1 MSRLYN
7 KFTRYDK
14 DGGGEG
20 NPTDNG
26 AGPKAGDTTPTTPT
40 FSAEQQAFIDS
51 LVGKARQEG
60 FSRGSAKMKE
70 ELEAEAAKKKA
81 DAEAKALED
90 EKKYKELAEKT
101 AKEKEEALA
110 KLAKSEDEN
119 KNHRLKDAFRGA
131 VAKLKL
137 SFVTPEAEEDAFS
150 HIKAAGLEFAEDGSV
165 TGLDDAIN
173 KLKERRSYLFGT
185 AKAPNINPKEG
196 IGSGTPPQ
204 VDKETERARVAKEY
218 GITVLK
224 R

>member
-7 KFTRYDK
+7 KFIRYDK

-26 AGPKAGDTTPTTPT
+26 TGPKAGDTQPTTPT

-60 FSRGSAKMKE
+60 FTRGSTKTKE
-70 ELEAEAAKKKA
+70 QLEAERASAQAA
-81 DAEAKALED
+81 AEAAALE
-90 EKKYKELAEKT
+90 EQKKYKELAEKT

-110 KLAKSEDEN
+110 RLAKSESEN
-119 KNHRLKDAFRGA
+119 NAHRLKDAFRRS
-131 VAKLKL
+131 VSRLKL
-137 SFVTPEAEEDAFS
+137 SFVNPEAEDDAFT
-150 HIKAAGLEFAEDGSV
+150 HIKNAGLEFAEDGSV

-173 KLKERRSYLFGT
+173 KLKESRSYLFGT
-185 AKAPNINPKEG
+185 AKTSNINSQEG
-196 IGSGTPPQ
+196 NGSGIPPQ
-204 VDKETERARVAKEY
+204 VDKEARERDLRSRY
-218 GITVLK
+218 GVH